1 MKRALA
7 ARAAKHDPNG
17 LTPSML
23 SPSSSSQP
31 ELHQPPRKISKV
43 ENDNNNKGGITNISG
58 RNISSGNNN
67 NINNTSLSCDVTLS
81 RNVTYSSHPKSVM
94 SRNENGSE
102 PVKRESSFPA
112 NRNTP
117 GGINESQQQ
126 PDQQHQYQHHSQ
138 HQNQRDTTKKTTKG
152 GISSSPRSSSVT
164 MGSSSKGAGK
174 TPMKRPRGSQ
184 NTSAN
189 TSMNAGVVEEDDED
203 RENSCFFL
211 KHQNAA
217 LASELKQLRYQF
229 KLLEKERYFRRNQ
242 CKDANQA
249 LHTLE
254 ATWRAMEVA
263 LQLGQQPPQDE
274 ESTGNNSVSD
284 DLPRSSGTGESV
296 ELIGVLLDSLAT
308 IMKDGKLEQHGSKND
323 KHIEQLY
330 DIKRMSTLVS
340 KRATALQ
347 RWIWDLI
354 KKVTTKDESGKHP
367 LLKLAKIE
375 FKISTLKAQSRNY
388 QKQIVELS
396 KSRDDAISSETRV
409 RRGLYRLSVGRMKL
423 DEVMKSIEIED
434 EDKSA
439 ASMIKF
445 EEAPP
450 PLQSAG
456 DSTIKN
462 DPEEGVK
469 SETVDTDQLERLQK
483 QIRDLEEI
491 SSAKEKHIAQL
502 SKEREEH
509 MKRINELMLH
519 ANKQKVLSKKI
530 VSEDDIKRSELFT
543 NTWTRMTTAE
553 RQLEEV
559 KQKLIETKENW
570 ATARGNAEHAT
581 KNLEEQLSKH
591 RKRWAELTNANNAPQ
606 AIMTE
611 NNAKDSGV
619 SVKDETLMQAQIIAE
634 LEHKLKQALESVRRA
649 DVVRASLE
657 EASQTNETL
666 HSLLEEMKAKNAALL
681 GNKQQGK
688 SESSSS
694 SSREISSSSSS
705 SKQVELPAG
714 EKAEKLYRRMRKD
727 TALAIAS
734 KEKAKALLE
743 KSEKDRESLLKTNS
757 RLIEQ
762 SKEKDEMNANSLSTI
777 LHLKS
782 LTEKL
787 NQEKEL
793 LKQQV
798 KSAGQVNVAAR
809 LAVNAKERVIDET
822 LKQRKLFDQKISG
835 LEGKCEL
842 LKIENDK
849 ASGSLAKKK
858 AEMTDLERDASTVK
872 ERCDELVSESTKH
885 QEEKRKIL
893 ESLEIAKREAGDSAK
908 KIAMLM
914 LKGGGGGR
922 GGGGHSDFTKDQL
935 TTQITVLK
943 GRLTCPVCNHNDKNC
958 ILARCRHMFCK
969 QCVEK
974 MIKDRNR
981 KCPSCGQRFDN
992 KDVEDIWL

>member
-1 MKRALA
+1 MKRQ
-7 ARAAKHDPNG
+7 RV
-17 LTPSML
+17 
-23 SPSSSSQP
+23 SQ
-31 ELHQPPRKISKV
+31 ST
-43 ENDNNNKGGITNISG
+43 TN
-58 RNISSGNNN
+58 
-67 NINNTSLSCDVTLS
+67 T
-81 RNVTYSSHPKSVM
+81 
-94 SRNENGSE
+94 
-102 PVKRESSFPA
+102 
-112 NRNTP
+112 
-117 GGINESQQQ
+117 
-126 PDQQHQYQHHSQ
+126 
-138 HQNQRDTTKKTTKG
+138 
-152 GISSSPRSSSVT
+152 
-164 MGSSSKGAGK
+164 
-174 TPMKRPRGSQ
+174 
-184 NTSAN
+184 
-189 TSMNAGVVEEDDED
+189 GVVEDDSEEK
-203 RENSCFFL
+203 ENSCFFL

-229 KLLEKERYFRRNQ
+229 TLLEKERNFRRTQ

-249 LHTLE
+249 LHSLE

-274 ESTGNNSVSD
+274 EAIGKTVVSD
-284 DLPRSSGTGESV
+284 DVPRSSGTGESV

-308 IMKDGKLEQHGSKND
+308 IMKDGKLEQQGSKND

-330 DIKRMSTLVS
+330 DIKRMSALVS

-347 RWIWDLI
+347 RWIWDLL
-354 KKVTTKDESGKHP
+354 KKVITRDESGKHP
-367 LLKLAKIE
+367 LLKLAKLE
-375 FKISTLKAQSRNY
+375 AKISSLKAQSRNY

-396 KSRDDAISSETRV
+396 KCRDDAISSEMRV

-439 ASMIKF
+439 SMVKF
-445 EEAPP
+445 EETSPP
-450 PLQSAG
+450 QSARH
-456 DSTIKN
+456 SPIKN
-462 DPEEGVK
+462 DVNQEE
-469 SETVDTDQLERLQK
+469 ERTEIVDTDQLAQLQK
-483 QIRDLEEI
+483 RIRDLEEI
-491 SSAKEKHIAQL
+491 SSAKEKHIEQL
-502 SKEREEH
+502 SKEREEN
-509 MKRINELMLH
+509 MKRINELVLH
-519 ANKQKVLSKKI
+519 ANKQKVLSDKI
-530 VSEDDIKRSELFT
+530 ISEDDIKRSELFT

-559 KQKLIETKENW
+559 KEKLTETKENW

-591 RKRWAELTNANNAPQ
+591 RKRWAELTNANAPQ
-606 AIMTE
+606 TTE
-611 NNAKDSGV
+611 NANDGGIP
-619 SVKDETLMQAQIIAE
+619 VKEETLMHAQKIAE

-657 EASQTNETL
+657 EASKTNETL

-694 SSREISSSSSS
+694 SREISSSSS
-705 SKQVELPAG
+705 KQPEVPVG

-734 KEKAKALLE
+734 KEKAKGLLE
-743 KSEKDRESLLKTNS
+743 KSEKDRESLLKANY

-793 LKQQV
+793 LEQQV

-809 LAVNAKERVIDET
+809 LAVNSKERVIDET
-822 LKQRKLFDQKISG
+822 LKQRKSFEQKISG

-858 AEMTDLERDASTVK
+858 AEMTDLEKDASMAK
-872 ERCDELVSESTKH
+872 ERCDELVSESTK
-885 QEEKRKIL
+885 QQDEKRKIL
-893 ESLEIAKREAGDSAK
+893 ESLEVAKREAGDATK
-908 KIAMLM
+908 KISKMISRSGGS
-914 LKGGGGGR
+914 GGGSGGS
-922 GGGGHSDFTKDQL
+922 GGGHSEFTTDQL
-935 TTQITVLK
+935 TTQISVLK
-943 GRLTCPVCNHNDKNC
+943 GRLACPVCNHRDKNC
-958 ILARCRHMFCK
+958 IVVRCRHMFCK
-969 QCVEK
+969 PCVEEMVK
-974 MIKDRNR
+974 NRNR

>member
-1 MKRALA
+1 MKRQ
-7 ARAAKHDPNG
+7 RV
-17 LTPSML
+17 
-23 SPSSSSQP
+23 SQ
-31 ELHQPPRKISKV
+31 ST
-43 ENDNNNKGGITNISG
+43 TN
-58 RNISSGNNN
+58 
-67 NINNTSLSCDVTLS
+67 T
-81 RNVTYSSHPKSVM
+81 
-94 SRNENGSE
+94 
-102 PVKRESSFPA
+102 
-112 NRNTP
+112 
-117 GGINESQQQ
+117 
-126 PDQQHQYQHHSQ
+126 
-138 HQNQRDTTKKTTKG
+138 
-152 GISSSPRSSSVT
+152 
-164 MGSSSKGAGK
+164 
-174 TPMKRPRGSQ
+174 
-184 NTSAN
+184 
-189 TSMNAGVVEEDDED
+189 GVVEDDSEEK
-203 RENSCFFL
+203 ENSCFFL

-229 KLLEKERYFRRNQ
+229 TLLEKERNFRRTQ

-249 LHTLE
+249 LHSLE

-274 ESTGNNSVSD
+274 EAIGKTVVSD
-284 DLPRSSGTGESV
+284 DVPRSSGTGESV

-308 IMKDGKLEQHGSKND
+308 IMKDGKLEQQGSKND

-330 DIKRMSTLVS
+330 DIKRMSALVS

-347 RWIWDLI
+347 RWIWDLL
-354 KKVTTKDESGKHP
+354 KKVITRDESGKHP
-367 LLKLAKIE
+367 LLKLAKLE
-375 FKISTLKAQSRNY
+375 AKISSLKAQSRNY

-396 KSRDDAISSETRV
+396 KCRDDAISSEMRV

-439 ASMIKF
+439 SMVKF
-445 EEAPP
+445 EETSPP
-450 PLQSAG
+450 QSARH
-456 DSTIKN
+456 SPIKN
-462 DPEEGVK
+462 DVNQEE
-469 SETVDTDQLERLQK
+469 ERTEIVDTDQLAQLQK
-483 QIRDLEEI
+483 RIRDLEEI
-491 SSAKEKHIAQL
+491 SSAKEKHIEQL
-502 SKEREEH
+502 SKEREEN
-509 MKRINELMLH
+509 MKRINELVLH
-519 ANKQKVLSKKI
+519 ANKQKVLSDKI
-530 VSEDDIKRSELFT
+530 ISEDDIKRSELFT
-543 NTWTRMTTAE
+543 NIWTRMTTAE

-559 KQKLIETKENW
+559 KEKLTETKENW

-591 RKRWAELTNANNAPQ
+591 RKRWAELTNANAPQ
-606 AIMTE
+606 TTE
-611 NNAKDSGV
+611 NANDGGIP
-619 SVKDETLMQAQIIAE
+619 VKEETLMHAQKIAE

-657 EASQTNETL
+657 EASKTNETL

-694 SSREISSSSSS
+694 SREISSSSS
-705 SKQVELPAG
+705 KQPEVPVG

-734 KEKAKALLE
+734 KEKAKGLLE
-743 KSEKDRESLLKTNS
+743 KSEKDRESLLKANY

-793 LKQQV
+793 LEQQV

-809 LAVNAKERVIDET
+809 LAVNSKERVIDET
-822 LKQRKLFDQKISG
+822 LKQRKSFEQKISG

-858 AEMTDLERDASTVK
+858 AEMTDLEKDASMAK
-872 ERCDELVSESTKH
+872 ERCDELVSESTK
-885 QEEKRKIL
+885 QQDEKRKIL
-893 ESLEIAKREAGDSAK
+893 ESLEVAKREAGDATK
-908 KIAMLM
+908 KISKMISRSGGS
-914 LKGGGGGR
+914 GGGSGGS
-922 GGGGHSDFTKDQL
+922 GGGHSEFTTDQL
-935 TTQITVLK
+935 TTQISVLK
-943 GRLTCPVCNHNDKNC
+943 GRLACPVCNHRDKNC
-958 ILARCRHMFCK
+958 IVVRCRHMFCK
-969 QCVEK
+969 PCVEEMVK
-974 MIKDRNR
+974 NRNR